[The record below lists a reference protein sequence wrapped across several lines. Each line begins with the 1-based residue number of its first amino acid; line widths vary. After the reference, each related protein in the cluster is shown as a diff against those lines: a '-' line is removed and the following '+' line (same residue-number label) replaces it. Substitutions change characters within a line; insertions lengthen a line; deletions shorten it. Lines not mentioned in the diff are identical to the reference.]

1 MTEIYRLAE
10 NIYRVKHWERNKVRE
25 SLLAKYKLVD
35 LAPEGEPELIYA
47 GEDTTVHFEN
57 GYKLDFALEA
67 GEQGGFDIRL
77 PLDAEDRLYGLG
89 DVDRKNIEKRGTSAL
104 MQLENVRSYGP
115 IPYLMSCRGWAVIVL
130 TTFSH
135 TFDMG
140 ATNPDE
146 LHIFCKRGALD
157 FIVICGTDM
166 RNALYLQGKVTG
178 RPVMLPKAS
187 YGLTVV
193 PNEEATA
200 RSLLDDATRYRDR
213 DIPCDTF
220 GLEPSWMETF
230 YDDSTEKKW
239 DYKRFP
245 IWYWMGENAYGA
257 NFVEALNKMGY
268 SLSLWL
274 CCNYDL
280 FWKEEGACEEKND
293 TDEVKEYD
301 DAVIQDAHLTQ
312 GHRMDR
318 VTKRNE
324 PWFDHLKKF
333 VNNGAEAFK
342 MDGAEQVIPFP
353 DRVWADRYSDAEI
366 RNIYPVVYAKQMKE
380 GYEEHCG
387 RRAMNNTVGA
397 YLGTQKYAATW
408 AGDTGGSLG
417 VLTSMINYAMCGHS
431 NCSFD
436 MYSGNVTT
444 HHAGF
449 LAPWTQHQN
458 WSTWDYPWYFTKDME
473 ESYRWYSQLR
483 SSLFPYVYSYHHV
496 ANATSYPIMRC
507 LSLAY
512 PESKAY
518 DKINNE
524 YMLGDAFLVNAWK
537 NDVVLP
543 AEDEWFDFYT
553 GKKYEGPLE
562 FTYKPSKIH
571 GGALYVKA
579 GSIIVMQDWAHSLRT
594 YRPDKLYIHVYPGKD
609 AEFTLYEDDY
619 YTYAYEKGEYAT
631 TKITLQGNTLT
642 VYPREG
648 TFAPYKDKHI
658 RLNNMTEDGNMP
670 APVDFEVIWHN
681 NDGTTATYTIPASAY
696 AASPA
701 VVEHM

>member
-1 MTEIYRLAE
+1 MTEIYKLAE

-25 SLLAKYKLVD
+25 SLLTKYKLVD
-35 LAPEGEPELIYA
+35 VVPEGEPELIYS
-47 GEDTTVHFEN
+47 GEDTTATFEN
-57 GYKLDFALEA
+57 GYKLNFSLSADEL
-67 GEQGGFDIRL
+67 GGFDIRL
-77 PLDAEDRLYGLG
+77 PLDPADRLFGLG
-89 DVDRKNIEKRGTSAL
+89 DVDRKNIEKRGTKAL

-115 IPYLMSCRGWAVIVL
+115 IPYLMSCRGWAVIML

-140 ATNPDE
+140 ETDPDM
-146 LHIFCKRGALD
+146 LHIYGKRGALD
-157 FIVICGTDM
+157 FIVICGNDM
-166 RNALYLQGKVTG
+166 REALYMQGKITG

-193 PNEEATA
+193 HNEAA
-200 RSLLDDATRYRDR
+200 DVHSVLNDATRYRDR

-220 GLEPSWMETF
+220 GLEPSWMEKF
-230 YDDSTEKKW
+230 YDASTEKKW
-239 DYKRFP
+239 DYNRFP

-257 NFVEALNKMGY
+257 NFIQQLNTMGY

-280 FWKEEGACEEKND
+280 FWKEEGADAEKNKAD
-293 TDEVKEYD
+293 DVQEYD
-301 DAVIQDAHLTQ
+301 DAVIQDKHLTQ
-312 GHRMDR
+312 GSRLDR
-318 VTKRNE
+318 ITKRDE

-342 MDGAEQVIPFP
+342 LDGSEQVIPFP
-353 DRVWADRYSDAEI
+353 DRIWADKYTDAEI

-408 AGDTGGSLG
+408 AGDTGGSIG

-436 MYSGNVTT
+436 MYSGNAPA

-458 WSTWDYPWYFTKDME
+458 WSTWDYPWFFKKDME

-483 SSLFPYVYSYHHV
+483 SSLFPYIYSNAHV
-496 ANATSYPIMRC
+496 ANATSYPMMRC

-512 PESKAY
+512 PETDKY

-524 YMLGDAFLVNAWK
+524 YMLGDAFLVSAWK

-543 AEDEWFDFYT
+543 EEDEWFDFYT
-553 GKKYEGPLE
+553 GKKYEGE
-562 FTYKPSKIH
+562 RAFKYQPSKIH

-579 GSIIVMQDWAHSLRT
+579 GSIIVMQDWNYNLRE

-619 YTYAYEKGEYAT
+619 YTYAYEKGNFAT
-631 TKITLQGNTLT
+631 TKITLTDNVLR

-648 TFAPYKDKHI
+648 SYESYHNHGRSLSSPTGD
-658 RLNNMTEDGNMP
+658 TSMP
-670 APVDFEVIWHN
+670 NPVNFEVIWHRE
-681 NDGTTATYTIPASAY
+681 DGSTTTYTVNAADYASDV
-696 AASPA
+696 A
-701 VVEHM
+701 VVEG